1 MKQAIIL
8 SAVLPLLALAGCN
21 STADQWQQ
29 ATSPSFAGRYEQAKA
44 ICEGRA
50 AENFAGANSG
60 LLIRAVSSDA
70 VFRGCMAE
78 QGFVKKS
85 GQ

>member
-1 MKQAIIL
+1 MKLAITL
-8 SAVLPLLALAGCN
+8 FAALLALAGCN
-21 STADQWQQ
+21 STADQWQS
-29 ATSPSFAGRYEQAKA
+29 TSASASGRYEQAKA
-44 ICEGRA
+44 ICNGRA

-78 QGFVKKS
+78 QGFVKRS
-85 GQ
+85 

>member
-1 MKQAIIL
+1 MKLAIIL

-21 STADQWQQ
+21 STADQWQ

-44 ICEGRA
+44 ICDGRA

-78 QGFVKKS
+78 QGFVKRS